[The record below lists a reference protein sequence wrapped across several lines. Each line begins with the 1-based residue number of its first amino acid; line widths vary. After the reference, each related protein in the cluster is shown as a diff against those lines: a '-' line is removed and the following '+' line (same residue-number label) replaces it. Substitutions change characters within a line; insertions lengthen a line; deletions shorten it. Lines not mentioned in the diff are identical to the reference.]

1 MARKTTAKARVEAGS
16 GNVFVDLGFADAGEM
31 TTKVALAVEI
41 NRAME
46 GRDLTQALAAQI
58 LKVSQPKVSALK
70 NYLLDGFSVERL
82 LNFLTSL
89 GRDVRISIGPKRSG
103 QATGRV
109 SVAAG

>member
-1 MARKTTAKARVEAGS
+1 MAHRKAAKTAVESGS

-41 NRAME
+41 NRVMQ
-46 GRDLTQALAAQI
+46 GRGLTQALAAQV

-70 NYLLDGFSVERL
+70 NYRLDGFSVERL
-82 LNFLTSL
+82 LNFLTAR
-89 GRDVRISIGPKRSG
+89 GRDVRISIGPKPSR

>member
-1 MARKTTAKARVEAGS
+1 MARRKMTRKAVDVGS

-41 NRAME
+41 NRV
-46 GRDLTQALAAQI
+46 
-58 LKVSQPKVSALK
+58 LKSRCMNQSLGAKVLGVSQPKVSALK
-70 NYLLDGFSVERL
+70 NYRLDGFSVERL
-82 LNFLTSL
+82 LTFLTAL